1 MEVRL
6 DFTTENKYRMVFT
19 PSEYWKPFAD
29 SYHALPWG
37 SSEEG
42 LTIVAETYSY
52 LLDILVQARL
62 YHIYTKGERP

>member
-6 DFTTENKYRMVFT
+6 DFTPENKYRLVFT
-19 PSEYWKPFAD
+19 PSEFWKPFAD
-29 SYHALPWG
+29 GYRALPWEI
-37 SSEEG
+37 SEDG

-62 YHIYTKGERP
+62 FYLYTKGERP